1 MELSMLFEMQ
11 RLKEEEL
18 EKLAAKANADA
29 KEYDNNKKPIVNKA
43 KK

>member
-11 RLKEEEL
+11 KLKEEEL
-18 EKLAAKANADA
+18 EKLAAKAEASN
-29 KEYDNNKKPIVNKA
+29 KKYDKKPIVNKA